1 MLSDHHAQFL
11 LMVSQ
16 ASDMDNE
23 NYQTYQDFIEIE
35 NNRDLVKGAV
45 IDMRYFARSKL
56 LRSSVHKKYFSLI
69 WLFKLGYVFC
79 QER

>member
-35 NNRDLVKGAV
+35 NNRDLVKGVV

-56 LRSSVHKKYFSLI
+56 LRS
-69 WLFKLGYVFC
+69 
-79 QER
+79 

>member
-1 MLSDHHAQFL
+1 MLSDHYAQFL

-56 LRSSVHKKYFSLI
+56 LRS
-69 WLFKLGYVFC
+69 
-79 QER
+79 

>member
-1 MLSDHHAQFL
+1 
-11 LMVSQ
+11 MVSQ

-56 LRSSVHKKYFSLI
+56 LRS
-69 WLFKLGYVFC
+69 
-79 QER
+79 